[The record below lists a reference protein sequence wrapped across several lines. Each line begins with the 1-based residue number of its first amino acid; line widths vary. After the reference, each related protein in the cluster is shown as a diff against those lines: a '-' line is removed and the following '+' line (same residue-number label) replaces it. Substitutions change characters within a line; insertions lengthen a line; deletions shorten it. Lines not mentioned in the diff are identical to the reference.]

1 MPESGPDN
9 AGATSPRTSPGA
21 LPEESGHHPL
31 RQRVESQW
39 PKSLLGLV
47 LVVAVLGVVK
57 LGSDPRDSAADGLDL
72 IVGSTENVAGD
83 DLQVVATFDYPDH
96 RVEILEGRDVPHLIT
111 VHTRDG
117 RALGVYERLDLAIRS
132 YPEIDSPSLAREFAV
147 LTRSTDRR

>member
-1 MPESGPDN
+1 MPESDPAGPTVRSLEARSEHGGN
-9 AGATSPRTSPGA
+9 
-21 LPEESGHHPL
+21 HPL

-83 DLQVVATFDYPDH
+83 DLRVVATFDYPDH
-96 RVEILEGRDVPHLIT
+96 RVEILEGRGVPHLIA

-117 RALGVYERLDLAIRS
+117 RALGVYEQLDLAIRS

>member
-1 MPESGPDN
+1 MPESDPDN

-21 LPEESGHHPL
+21 LHEESGHHPL

-83 DLQVVATFDYPDH
+83 NLRVVATFDYPDH
-96 RVEILEGRDVPHLIT
+96 RVEILEGRGVPHLIA

-147 LTRSTDRR
+147 LTRSMDRR